1 MTHTKMMRMPSDI
14 YDLDIIDQAYGLD
27 ADLYTDV
34 LRVDYLASDAEIQS
48 AFFDRRSE
56 IFTVLSKLNRDNDDS
71 DMDDDEIALSQRRF
85 AERRMDAVVMAF
97 RVLKDPELRG
107 IYEEDRDVRVSRRM
121 NVASKERRPADED
134 ETSSPRGV
142 LSFDDSVRTAPF
154 DEKKSRSKKKKKQRE
169 VKIKVES
176 PPRVSRTRGGM
187 TKKGS
192 SRVSVNSS
200 RDTEVTVQETTSGD
214 ETDVKAAISG
224 TDDERRNASDVED
237 FVETPR
243 KKPEGVLAK
252 IQESTIVKSIS
263 DEIHGAYLDT
273 YSAFDQVFNAFTLQD
288 AEIDAVCGRIKKA
301 KGQLVP
307 E

>member
-1 MTHTKMMRMPSDI
+1 MPSDI

-34 LRVDYLASDAEIQS
+34 LRVSYLASDAEIQS

-56 IFTVLSKLNRDNDDS
+56 IFTVLSKLNRENDDS

-97 RVLKDPELRG
+97 RILKDPELRA
-107 IYEEDRDVRVSRRM
+107 IYEEDRDLRVSRRT
-121 NVASKERRPADED
+121 NLASNAKERRPDED
-134 ETSSPRGV
+134 EISSPRGV

-154 DEKKSRSKKKKKQRE
+154 DEKKSRAKKKKQLRQ
-169 VKIKVES
+169 VNIKVES

-192 SRVSVNSS
+192 SRASLNAS
-200 RDTEVTVQETTSGD
+200 RDLEPVLQETTSGD
-214 ETDVKAAISG
+214 ETDVKAAVSG
-224 TDDERRNASDVED
+224 TDDEKRNTSDVED
-237 FVETPR
+237 YTDAPR

-252 IQESTIVKSIS
+252 IRESTIVKSIS

-288 AEIDAVCGRIKKA
+288 AEIDAVCGRINTA
-301 KGQLVP
+301 KDQLAP